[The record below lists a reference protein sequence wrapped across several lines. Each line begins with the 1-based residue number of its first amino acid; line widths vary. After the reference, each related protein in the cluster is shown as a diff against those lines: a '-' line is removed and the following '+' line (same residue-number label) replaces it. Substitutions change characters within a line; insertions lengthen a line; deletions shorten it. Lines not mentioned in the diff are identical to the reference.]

1 MLISIIN
8 LLNSF
13 AVFFSADFFI
23 FIILFFSAT
32 PFSNSGSG
40 FKFGFSSGIHSDSDS
55 EVLNYDF
62 ALSGKPLG
70 SIFLFP
76 NNLIIFLLSSYSF
89 VTFNETSSWSFLISL
104 VIFFGKKLFILLSV
118 FFFVSLFVCL
128 FLLLL
133 LLLLLLY
140 YYYYYFAFLKNYFCH
155 IYNFIIPIITGFLVN
170 YCFFNKKFSS

>member
-1 MLISIIN
+1 MLISIIS

-13 AVFFSADFFI
+13 AVFFSADFFV

-62 ALSGKPLG
+62 ALSGKSLG

-118 FFFVSLFVCL
+118 FFLFLCLFVC
-128 FLLLL
+128 F
-133 LLLLLLY
+133 Y
-140 YYYYYFAFLKNYFCH
+140 YYYYYYYIIIIIILLFLK
-155 IYNFIIPIITGFLVN
+155 IIFAISITLL
-170 YCFFNKKFSS
+170 SQ